1 MLRSRALLPYPAA
14 QRSPVSDGRPGFA
27 ASPSALRR
35 PIAGGLSVTATV
47 TVTVYLSQYMGLSP
61 VLGKFQH
68 TVSRRQRV
76 SSPLRCT
83 LLLPKSSPVFVGIP
97 SDRGSSPAGSR
108 CGLRTP
114 CGRWPF
120 ALCRSYGFGGITVP
134 PSSVHLRAP
143 GHGWRVRTSIV
154 IGQAPFPCSGKLRQ
168 PEHSSLCIGL
178 SPIRLNCGTFSS
190 LAEVCDCGA
199 EQKHSSLPD
208 PRGRMTA
215 PYRASHYP
223 TGLTSFRQILRL
235 PAGAFSAGCILP
247 GPLSAVRFPFGTFS
261 ITRGRHIVN
270 SLF

>member
-1 MLRSRALLPYPAA
+1 MPYPAA
-14 QRSPVSDGRPGFA
+14 QRSPVSDGQPGFA
-27 ASPSALRR
+27 ASPSAVRR
-35 PIAGGLSVTATV
+35 PIAGGLSVTAAV

-68 TVSRRQRV
+68 TVSRRQRAF
-76 SSPLRCT
+76 
-83 LLLPKSSPVFVGIP
+83 LLLCGVLSSFRSHPRFSSVFRP
-97 SDRGSSPAGSR
+97 TAAAALRAPAAASV
-108 CGLRTP
+108 LRAA
-114 CGRWPF
+114 RRPF

-143 GHGWRVRTSIV
+143 GRGWRVRTSIV
-154 IGQAPFPCSGKLRQ
+154 IGQTPFSCSGKLRQ

-261 ITRGRHIVN
+261 ITCRRHIVN

>member
-61 VLGKFQH
+61 VLCKFQH
-68 TVSRRQRV
+68 TVSRRQRA

-114 CGRWPF
+114 CGKTAVRPLPLLRLRRHHGSSF
-120 ALCRSYGFGGITVP
+120 LGAP
-134 PSSVHLRAP
+134 PCAGSWMAGTYFYRYRPSAVSLL
-143 GHGWRVRTSIV
+143 
-154 IGQAPFPCSGKLRQ
+154 GQAPS
-168 PEHSSLCIGL
+168 
-178 SPIRLNCGTFSS
+178 
-190 LAEVCDCGA
+190 
-199 EQKHSSLPD
+199 
-208 PRGRMTA
+208 
-215 PYRASHYP
+215 
-223 TGLTSFRQILRL
+223 
-235 PAGAFSAGCILP
+235 AGAFFSVHRTIPYPSELRYVFLP
-247 GPLSAVRFPFGTFS
+247 CGSV
-261 ITRGRHIVN
+261 
-270 SLF
+270 